1 MVVAVEEEEEE
12 GEEEAAMVV
21 VVVVVE
27 VEVEVDGRSSRACLV
42 ECVARSCT
50 VGRNEEGEGHE
61 KAEANYMY
69 PMRRQQE

>member
-1 MVVAVEEEEEE
+1 MVAVVAVEEEEEE
-12 GEEEAAMVV
+12 EEAAMVV
-21 VVVVVE
+21 VVEVVV
-27 VEVEVDGRSSRACLV
+27 VEVDGRSSRACLV

>member
-1 MVVAVEEEEEE
+1 MAVVAVEEEEE
-12 GEEEAAMVV
+12 EEEAAMVV
-21 VVVVVE
+21 VVVVVD
-27 VEVEVDGRSSRACLV
+27 VDGRSSRACLV

-50 VGRNEEGEGHE
+50 VGRNGEGEGHE

>member
-1 MVVAVEEEEEE
+1 MAVEEEEEE
-12 GEEEAAMVV
+12 EGEAAAA
-21 VVVVVE
+21 VVVVE
-27 VEVEVDGRSSRACLV
+27 VDGGSSRACLV

-50 VGRNEEGEGHE
+50 VGRNGEGEGHE